1 MGIVTEREYEVHYY
15 ETNYRL
21 ECKMSSIINYFCDI
35 GGKQSEELGVGI
47 DYLTERRLAY
57 VFYRYDIKVNR
68 YPKYGEKIRVV
79 TMAKSFKKFYASRAY
94 EIYDENNE
102 KIVEGEGIFLLIN
115 IDRRRAVRIPEDQ
128 YIAYGVDI
136 ENCPDIKLNK
146 LEKLTKEMDKNNFK
160 VRYGDIDSNMHV
172 NNVKYVEW
180 AVESLPLDVVL
191 NYELK
196 ELSVVFEKE
205 CRYGAE
211 ISASYEIKENEDE
224 DGLVILHKIADTEGK
239 ELTVLISKW
248 KKLMSN

>member
-1 MGIVTEREYEVHYY
+1 MGFKYEKEYEVHYY

-35 GGKQSEELGVGI
+35 GTMQSESLGVGI
-47 DYLTERRLAY
+47 DYFTERKLAW
-57 VFYRYDIKVNR
+57 VFYRYDINVTR
-68 YPKYGEKIRVV
+68 YPKFGERIKVI
-79 TMAKSFKKFYASRAY
+79 TTAKAFKKFYASRMY

-115 IDRRRAVRIPEDQ
+115 IDKRKAVRIPEDQ
-128 YIAYGVDI
+128 YEIYGVDI
-136 ENCPDIKLNK
+136 EKDTEINITK
-146 LEKLTKEMDKNNFK
+146 LEKLTEEINSESFN

-180 AVESLPLDVVL
+180 AVESLPLEIVT

-196 ELSVVFEKE
+196 ELSVVFQKE

-211 ISASYEIKENEDE
+211 IKASWQTIETEE
-224 DGLVILHKIADTEGK
+224 GLIILHKIENDEGT
-239 ELTVLISKW
+239 ELTILKSKW
-248 KKLMSN
+248 KNIA

>member
-1 MGIVTEREYEVHYY
+1 MGIVKEREYEVHYY
-15 ETNYRL
+15 ETNCRL

-35 GGKQSEELGVGI
+35 GTKQSEELGVGI

-68 YPKYGEKIRVV
+68 YPKYGEKIKVM
-79 TMAKSFKKFYASRAY
+79 TMAKSFKKFYASRTY

-102 KIVEGEGIFLLIN
+102 KIVEGEGIFLLID
-115 IDRRRAVRIPEDQ
+115 IDRRRALRIPEDQ

-136 ENCPDIKLNK
+136 ENCPDIKINK
-146 LEKLTKEMDKNNFK
+146 LEKLTNEVDRSNFK

-180 AVESLPLDVVL
+180 AVESLPLDIVL

-211 ISASYEIKENEDE
+211 IIASYEIKENEE
-224 DGLVILHKIADTEGK
+224 KDGLVILHKITDDEGK
-239 ELTVLISKW
+239 ELSVLTSKW
-248 KKLMSN
+248 K

>member
-15 ETNYRL
+15 ETNCRL

-35 GGKQSEELGVGI
+35 GTKQSEELGVGI

-68 YPKYGEKIRVV
+68 YPKYGEKIKVM
-79 TMAKSFKKFYASRAY
+79 TMAKSFKKFYASRTY

-102 KIVEGEGIFLLIN
+102 KIVEGEGIFLLID
-115 IDRRRAVRIPEDQ
+115 IDRRRALRIPEDQ

-136 ENCPDIKLNK
+136 ENCPDIKINK
-146 LEKLTKEMDKNNFK
+146 LEKLTNEVDRSNFK

-180 AVESLPLDVVL
+180 AVESLPLDIVL

-211 ISASYEIKENEDE
+211 IIASYEIKENEE
-224 DGLVILHKIADTEGK
+224 KDGLVILHKITDDEGK
-239 ELTVLISKW
+239 ELSVLTSKW
-248 KKLMSN
+248 K

>member
-1 MGIVTEREYEVHYY
+1 MGRVKEGEYEVHYY

-21 ECKMSSIINYFCDI
+21 ECKISSIINYFCDI
-35 GGKQSEELGVGI
+35 GSKQSEELGVGI
-47 DYLTERRLAY
+47 EYLTEKRLAY
-57 VFYRYDIKVNR
+57 VFYRYDINIKR
-68 YPKYGEKIRVV
+68 YPKYGEKIKVR

-115 IDRRRAVRIPEDQ
+115 IDKRKAVRIPEDQ

-136 ENCPDIKLNK
+136 ENCPDIKVTK
-146 LEKLTKEMDKNNFK
+146 LEKLTKEMDRNNFK

-180 AVESLPLDVVL
+180 AIESLPLDIVS

-205 CRYGAE
+205 CRYGTE
-211 ISASYEIKENEDE
+211 ISASYEIRKNED
-224 DGLVILHKIADTEGK
+224 GVVILHKIADIEGK